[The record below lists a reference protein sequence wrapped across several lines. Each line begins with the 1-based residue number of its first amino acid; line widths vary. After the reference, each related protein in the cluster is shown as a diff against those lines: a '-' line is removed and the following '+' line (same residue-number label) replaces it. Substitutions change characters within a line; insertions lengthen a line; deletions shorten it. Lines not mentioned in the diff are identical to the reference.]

1 MSLDYA
7 GEKFG
12 TALSILA
19 SSPGR
24 ILDRLRSAYLDSLM
38 RVEQKDI
45 PDALLMSYNTLMTD
59 LAWITD
65 DSKTPPSEDEAM
77 LLVRRIEDL
86 SGELDDQIDAQYQE
100 G

>member
-12 TALSILA
+12 TAISILA
-19 SSPGR
+19 GGKGR
-24 ILDRLRSAYLDSLM
+24 ILDRLRFAYLDSLM
-38 RVEQKDI
+38 RVERADI
-45 PDALLMSYNTLMTD
+45 PNDLLLTYDALMTD

-77 LLVRRIEDL
+77 LIVRHIEDL
-86 SGELDDQIDAQYQE
+86 SAQLDDQIEAQD
-100 G
+100 